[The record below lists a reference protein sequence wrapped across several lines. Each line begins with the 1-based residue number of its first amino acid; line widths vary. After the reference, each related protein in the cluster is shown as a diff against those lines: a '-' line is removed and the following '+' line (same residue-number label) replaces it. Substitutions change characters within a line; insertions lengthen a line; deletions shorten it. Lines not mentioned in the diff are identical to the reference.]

1 MQFTL
6 KALLFISSSAT
17 GVLCDFLGPTYP
29 APTDLASNGSHVAT
43 AWKNLSST
51 LNGFISER
59 GTNLTGPS
67 GLKNLTFSLG
77 MFSIHDAS
85 AAGSLQFHHT
95 SLEIANSSTGVK
107 KVDGNSIYRVASMTK
122 LFTTFA
128 GMLNMNDSDW
138 DRPITDFVPTLATY
152 AAANPAQ
159 NDLVDTVDWTKVTLA
174 ALASQIAGNPR
185 DISPY
190 DPSDYLLL
198 LAGSNELV
206 NTFGLPPLNLSD
218 PLAVP
223 PCLVSALSGNLSCPS
238 NEYAIGAEARPP
250 LFLPWTSPAYTDYGF
265 MLLGTA
271 IANITGTSIHD
282 VYQQSIFSPLK
293 MNASFS
299 NVPSAS
305 EYNRYVIPGNVSS
318 AALTPAGAP
327 EVTIP
332 SGGIFSTTN
341 DLSKFGTALLNGT
354 LLDPDQT
361 RKWMKPV
368 SHTALFEY
376 SLGRPWEIYRYTHP
390 DSGLVTDI
398 YTKLGDSG
406 YYGGYIVLIPDFD
419 AGFSIIGASSLSERS
434 LVTALLADIVIDTML
449 PALTAQAQAEARNAF
464 VGTYRSEDEN
474 LNSTL
479 TLTINPQGKPGLVI
493 SHFVSNG
500 TDVLQSGLIGNSPVR
515 LLHSISDR
523 AHGRVAFRTSSF
535 RAPAGGLF
543 SQQYNA
549 NLDWLAGD
557 SPTYGGIGIGLF
569 VFDLDADGNAVAV
582 SPAAWRVRLVKTS

>member
-6 KALLFISSSAT
+6 KSLLLVSASAPV
-17 GVLCDFLGPTYP
+17 VLCDFLGPTYP
-29 APTDLASNGSHVAT
+29 APTDLASNGSHVST
-43 AWKNLSST
+43 AWRNLSST
-51 LNGFISER
+51 LNGFISEPS
-59 GTNLTGPS
+59 TNLSTPS
-67 GLKNLTFSLG
+67 GLKNLTFSVG

-85 AAGSLQFHHT
+85 AAGALQFHHT
-95 SLEIANSSTGVK
+95 SSEIAHSSTGLK
-107 KVDGNSIYRVASMTK
+107 KVDGNSIYRVASMSK

-128 GMLNMNDSDW
+128 GMLNLKDGDW
-138 DRPITDFVPTLATY
+138 DRPITDFVPTLAAY
-152 AAANPAQ
+152 AAAHPAE
-159 NDLVDTVDWTKVTLA
+159 NDMVDTVDWNKVTLA

-190 DPSDYLLL
+190 DPGDYLLL
-198 LAGSNELV
+198 DTTNELV
-206 NTFGLPPLNLSD
+206 NTFGLPPLNVSD
-218 PLAVP
+218 PLAAP
-223 PCLVSALSGNLSCPS
+223 PCLVAMLSGNLSCPS

-250 LFLPWTSPAYTDYGF
+250 LFQPWTSPAYTDYGF

-282 VYQQSIFSPLK
+282 VYRQSIFSPLG
-293 MNASFS
+293 MTSSFS
-299 NVPSAS
+299 NVPNAS
-305 EYNRYVIPGNVSS
+305 QYGQYVIPGNASS

-341 DLSKFGTALLNGT
+341 DLAKFGTALLNGT
-354 LLDPDQT
+354 LLDPDLT

-368 SHTALFEY
+368 SHTAMFEY
-376 SLGRPWEIYRYTHP
+376 SVGRPWEIYRYTHP
-390 DSGLVTDI
+390 DSGLITDI

-406 YYGGYIVLIPDFD
+406 YYGGYMVLIPDFD

-434 LVTALLADIVIDTML
+434 TLTALLADIVTEKML
-449 PALTAQAQAEARNAF
+449 PALTAQAQAEARNSF
-464 VGTYRSEDEN
+464 VGTYSSEDES

-479 TLTINPQGKPGLVI
+479 TLAINPQGKPGLVI
-493 SHFVSNG
+493 SSFVSNG
-500 TDVLQSGLIGNSPVR
+500 TDVLRSGLIGKSPVR

-523 AHGRVAFRTSSF
+523 PNGRMAFRTSSF
-535 RAPAGGLF
+535 RVTSGGLF

-557 SPTYGGIGIGLF
+557 SPTYGGVGLGLF
-569 VFDLDADGNAVAV
+569 EFDLDTNGSAVAV
-582 SPAAWRVRLVKTS
+582 SPAAWRARLVKTS

>member
-1 MQFTL
+1 MHFTL
-6 KALLFISSSAT
+6 RTLLIAACAT
-17 GVLCDFLGPTYP
+17 GVFCDFLGPTYP
-29 APTDLASNGSHVAT
+29 APTDLASNGSHVSA
-43 AWKNLSST
+43 AWRNFTST
-51 LNGFISER
+51 LNGFISEPS
-59 GTNLTGPS
+59 TNLTSPA
-67 GLKNLTFSLG
+67 GLKNLTFSVG

-85 AAGSLQFHHT
+85 AAGSLQLHHT
-95 SLEIANSSTGVK
+95 SSEIANSSTGVK
-107 KVDGNSIYRVASMTK
+107 KVGGNSIYRVASMTK

-128 GMLNMNDSDW
+128 GMLNLKDSDW
-138 DRPITDFVPTLATY
+138 DRPITDFVPTLAAY
-152 AAANPAQ
+152 AAAHPAE
-159 NDLVDTVDWTKVTLA
+159 NDLVDTVDWDKVTLA

-190 DPSDYLLL
+190 DPGDYLLL
-198 LAGSNELV
+198 YGINEPV
-206 NTFGLPPLNLSD
+206 NTFGLPPLNVSD
-218 PLAVP
+218 PLAAP
-223 PCLVSALSGNLSCPS
+223 PCLISELSGNLSCPS

-250 LFLPWTSPAYTDYGF
+250 MFLPWTSPAYTDYGF

-271 IANITGTSIHD
+271 IANITGISIHD
-282 VYQQSIFSPLK
+282 VYRESIFSPLG
-293 MNASFS
+293 MNSSFS
-299 NVPSAS
+299 NVPSPS
-305 EYNRYVIPGNVSS
+305 QYNQYVIPGNASS

-341 DLSKFGTALLNGT
+341 DLAKFGTALLNGT

-376 SLGRPWEIYRYTHP
+376 SIGRPWEIYRYTHP

-406 YYGGYIVLIPDFD
+406 YYGGYMVLIPDFD
-419 AGFSIIGASSLSERS
+419 AGFSIIAASSLSERS
-434 LVTALLADIVIDTML
+434 SLTALLADLVTEQML
-449 PALTAQAQAEARNAF
+449 PALTAQAQAEAQNSF
-464 VGTYRSEDEN
+464 VGTYTSEDES

-493 SHFVSNG
+493 THFVSNG
-500 TDVLQSGLIGNSPVR
+500 TDVLRSGAIGDSPVR

-523 AHGRVAFRTSSF
+523 PHGRMAFRTSSF
-535 RAPAGGLF
+535 RAPSGGLF

-549 NLDWLAGD
+549 NLDWLDGD

-569 VFDLDADGNAVAV
+569 VFDLDANGNAVAV